1 MPLITTADK
10 EVDMLF
16 DQTIEQLR
24 QALHLPYWAWDAGVL
39 LVAILLGTLLKIG
52 ISFILKRTANREA
65 PFSFYLTII
74 RYLGKPFAY
83 FLPLLLVRLS
93 LPFLYMPHAYRYPV
107 GKVLQI
113 GIIIVMAWI
122 IINGFRVVEAY
133 VGYKFDVHAPD
144 NFRARKIHT
153 QLQFLHRVFSVIIIL
168 LAVAAILLSFK
179 SVRNIGTGLLAG
191 VGVSSIIIG
200 FAAQNMLSNLFA
212 GLQIA
217 FAQPIRIDDI
227 VVVEGEWGRIEE
239 ITLTY
244 VVVKIWD
251 LRRLVLPITY
261 FTQKPFQNWSRT
273 STDLI
278 GTVFIYT
285 DYSLP
290 VQAIRDELD
299 RLLEHHPLWDGKV
312 KTVQVTD
319 TSEHTMQLRILVS
332 ASDSSKTFD
341 LRCDIR
347 EKIILFLQQH
357 YPHCLPRTRAE
368 LYPLSMSEKPSE
380 KLTS

>member
-1 MPLITTADK
+1 
-10 EVDMLF
+10 
-16 DQTIEQLR
+16 
-24 QALHLPYWAWDAGVL
+24 
-39 LVAILLGTLLKIG
+39 
-52 ISFILKRTANREA
+52 
-65 PFSFYLTII
+65 SFYLTII

-200 FAAQNMLSNLFA
+200 FAAQNML
-212 GLQIA
+212 
-217 FAQPIRIDDI
+217 
-227 VVVEGEWGRIEE
+227 
-239 ITLTY
+239 
-244 VVVKIWD
+244 
-251 LRRLVLPITY
+251 
-261 FTQKPFQNWSRT
+261 
-273 STDLI
+273 
-278 GTVFIYT
+278 
-285 DYSLP
+285 
-290 VQAIRDELD
+290 
-299 RLLEHHPLWDGKV
+299 
-312 KTVQVTD
+312 
-319 TSEHTMQLRILVS
+319 
-332 ASDSSKTFD
+332 
-341 LRCDIR
+341 
-347 EKIILFLQQH
+347 
-357 YPHCLPRTRAE
+357 
-368 LYPLSMSEKPSE
+368 
-380 KLTS
+380 

>member
-1 MPLITTADK
+1 MAPLIDADK

-24 QALHLPYWAWDAGVL
+24 QTLHLPYWAWDMLVL
-39 LVAILLGTLLKIG
+39 LVAVSLGILLKIF
-52 ISFILKRTANREA
+52 ISWILRRTANREA
-65 PFSFYLTII
+65 PFSFYLTAI

-107 GKVLQI
+107 GKILQI
-113 GIIIVMAWI
+113 GIIIVLAWI

-133 VGYKFDVHAPD
+133 VGYKFDVHAVD
-144 NFRARKIHT
+144 NFKARKIHT
-153 QLQFLHRVFSVIIIL
+153 QLQFLHRVFSVIIII
-168 LAVAAILLSFK
+168 LAISAILLSFK

-191 VGVSSIIIG
+191 VGVSSIIVG
-200 FAAQNMLSNLFA
+200 FAAQNMLANLFA

-217 FAQPIRIDDI
+217 FAQPMRIDDI

-278 GTVFIYT
+278 GTVFIYA

-299 RLLEHHPLWDGKV
+299 RLLAQHPLWDGKV
-312 KTVQVTD
+312 KAVQVTD
-319 TSEHTMQLRILVS
+319 TSEHTMQVRILVS
-332 ASDSSKTFD
+332 ASDSDKTFN
-341 LRCDIR
+341 LRCDVR
-347 EKIILFLQQH
+347 EKIITFLQQH
-357 YPHCLPRTRAE
+357 YPQCLPHARVE
-368 LYPLSMSEKPSE
+368 LYPSPASARSAE
-380 KLTS
+380 KLTP

>member
-10 EVDMLF
+10 EMDMLF

-39 LVAILLGTLLKIG
+39 MVAILLGTLLKIG

-107 GKVLQI
+107 GKLLQI

-133 VGYKFDVHAPD
+133 VSYKFDVHAPD

-299 RLLEHHPLWDGKV
+299 RLLQHHPLWDGKV
-312 KTVQVTD
+312 KAVQVTD

>member
-10 EVDMLF
+10 EMDMLF

-39 LVAILLGTLLKIG
+39 MVAILLGTLLKIG

-299 RLLEHHPLWDGKV
+299 RLLQHHPLWDGKV
-312 KTVQVTD
+312 KAVQVTD

-368 LYPLSMSEKPSE
+368 LYPLPLSEKPSE

>member
-1 MPLITTADK
+1 MSLAITTDK

-16 DQTIEQLR
+16 DQAIEQMR
-24 QALHLPYWAWDAGVL
+24 EALHLPYWAWDMLVL
-39 LVAILLGTLLKIG
+39 LLAVLLGILLKIF
-52 ISFILKRTANREA
+52 ISWILRRTANREA
-65 PFSFYLTII
+65 PFSFYLTAI
-74 RYLGKPFAY
+74 RYLGRPFAY

-93 LPFLYMPHAYRYPV
+93 LPFLYMPHDYRYPV

-113 GIIIVMAWI
+113 GIIIVVAWI

-133 VGYKFDVHAPD
+133 VGYKFDVHAAD
-144 NFRARKIHT
+144 NFKARKIHT
-153 QLQFLHRVFSVIIIL
+153 QLQFLHRVFSVVIIL
-168 LAVAAILLSFK
+168 LAIAAILLSFK

-217 FAQPIRIDDI
+217 FAQPMRIDDI
-227 VVVEGEWGRIEE
+227 VVVEGEWGTIEE

-278 GTVFIYT
+278 GTVFIYA
-285 DYSLP
+285 DYTLP
-290 VQAIRDELD
+290 VEAIRSELD

-312 KTVQVTD
+312 KSVQVTD
-319 TSEHTMQLRILVS
+319 TTEHTMQIRILVS

-347 EKIILFLQQH
+347 EKIIRFLQEQ
-357 YPHCLPRTRAE
+357 YPQCLPRARAE
-368 LYPLSMSEKPSE
+368 LYPLPASDKPAE
-380 KLTS
+380 KLTP

>member
-10 EVDMLF
+10 EMDMLF

-299 RLLEHHPLWDGKV
+299 RLLQHHPLWDGKV
-312 KTVQVTD
+312 KAVQVTD

-357 YPHCLPRTRAE
+357 YPHCLPRTRVE

>member
-312 KTVQVTD
+312 KSVQVTD

-368 LYPLSMSEKPSE
+368 LYPLPMSEKPSE